1 MNKIM
6 NRKFT
11 FKSLKIPQGLK
22 ISLRMGFLMTAMVL
36 ITQISW
42 GNHKIVKTVATA
54 TLFQSTISGT
64 VTDASGV
71 TLPGAS
77 IVEKGT
83 TNGTQSDFD
92 GNYSIAV
99 SANAIL
105 VISYVG
111 FVSQEITVGNSS
123 TINIV
128 LQEDANQLDEVV
140 ITGYSAQSTRD
151 ITGSVSTIKS
161 ENIAATAPTGIEQA
175 LQGQASGVVVGSQG
189 GPGGSAAV
197 RIRGFGTI
205 NGNDPLYIID
215 GTPTGAGLNDLN
227 PNDIES
233 IQILKDASSA
243 AIYGNRAANGVIIIT
258 TKGGKK
264 NKKLSFTAN
273 TYVGIDF
280 IPKSAFPDLANP
292 QQVAESVWREF
303 TNTGGT
309 PSNPQYGTGAA
320 PLLPNYLIPQG
331 AATADESLYDPSSRA
346 TSITRANLQGTDWFD
361 EYFDAAVTQSYD
373 ISASAGTENSSFFTS
388 MSVLDQEGVG
398 YESRFTRYTLRANTS
413 FDVSKSFRIGENITV
428 SYSDQITPPGSD
440 VNNGTVASLYRL
452 NPLVPVRDVGGNFA
466 GSGVGGL
473 GNGNNPI
480 AIADRNKDN
489 QNLSFRALGN
499 VYAEIDLMKGLTFK
513 TNLGFDI
520 FSFNQIYFQP
530 PQLEG
535 EIFNESTW
543 LSERNDSQTTYTWF
557 NTITYNKSISDNI
570 ELDVLLGTE
579 FNKQNFRSATVN
591 RTNFDVFTPDVR
603 FFNNASGD
611 WGGYG
616 IGGRSAYFSL
626 FGKADVK
633 IMDKYLLSATVRR
646 DATSVFNENER
657 DGVFPS
663 GSVGW
668 RISDEDFLKDS
679 EVVTN
684 LMFKAGYGQVGNN
697 GDIRTDARS
706 TTIGPNVGN
715 YNYPTSTTGSD
726 PGLGIDLR
734 GNPDIGWETTK
745 TLNFGFTSRWWN
757 SINFDLDIYNSTT
770 EDMLLPVPGDP
781 TLLGNINIIPA
792 NLGEMTNNGFDA
804 SIAYDN
810 YQSNNQFQY
819 TIGLNVSAYKNEV
832 SFLDPDNADSFINGD
847 DLRDQNPT
855 RTLAGYPI
863 SSFYGNTWAGIE
875 NGRVVFDEL
884 DDTGAPVRGVIGNP
898 HPDFTYGLTFS
909 GKYKDFDISLL
920 FQGSQGNDIYNF
932 NKFFTDFNKFSG
944 GRSLNY
950 VNEIG
955 LPAVTSDAALIN
967 REAAASTYYV
977 EDGSYLRM
985 KNIVVGYTLP
995 ESLVEKLG
1003 INKFRIYLQGK
1014 NLITLTDYTGLD
1026 PEISLRSFAS
1036 SVGAPSLTAP
1046 DRTDP
1051 NPNLTYGVDT
1061 GVYPINRS
1069 IIFGV
1074 NVTF

>member
-1 MNKIM
+1 MIQKI
-6 NRKFT
+6 T
-11 FKSLKIPQGLK
+11 FKLLKIPRNTR
-22 ISLRMGFLMTAMVL
+22 ISLNKVFLMIIMPL
-36 ITQISW
+36 ISQISL
-42 GNHKIVKTVATA
+42 GNYKIEKIPTSE

-64 VTDASGV
+64 ITDASGLA
-71 TLPGAS
+71 LPGAS

-92 GNYSIAV
+92 GNFTINVGADAV
-99 SANAIL
+99 L

-111 FVSQEITVGNSS
+111 FLSQEITVGNNS
-123 TINIV
+123 TINV
-128 LQEDANQLDEVV
+128 ALQEDANQLDEVV

-161 ENIAATAPTGIEQA
+161 ENIAATAPTGLEQA

-273 TYVGIDF
+273 TYVGVDF
-280 IPKSAFPDLANP
+280 IPGSAFPDLASP
-292 QQVAESVWREF
+292 QQIAESVWREF
-303 TNTGGT
+303 TNTGAT
-309 PSNPQYGTGAA
+309 PSNPQFGSGTS
-320 PLLPNYLIPQG
+320 PTLPNFLIPQG
-331 AATADESLYDPSSRA
+331 ASTADESSYDPSSRA
-346 TSITRANLQGTDWFD
+346 TSITRSNPQGTDWFN
-361 EYFDAAVTQSYD
+361 EYFNTAITQSYD
-373 ISASAGTENSSFFTS
+373 INASAGTENSSFFAS

-398 YESRFTRYTLRANTS
+398 YESSFTRYTLRANSS
-413 FDVSKSFRIGENITV
+413 FDITDKFRIGENITV

-452 NPLVPVRDVGGNFA
+452 HPLIPVRDVGGNFA

-489 QNLSFRALGN
+489 DNLSFRALGN
-499 VYAEIDLMKGLTFK
+499 VYAEMDLIKGLTFK

-520 FSFNQIYFQP
+520 FHFNQVYFQP

-543 LSERNDSQTTYTWF
+543 LSERNDLSRTYTWF
-557 NTITYNKSISDNI
+557 NTLNYSKAISNSID
-570 ELDVLLGTE
+570 LDVLVGTE
-579 FNKQNFRSATVN
+579 FNKVNFRSTTVN
-591 RTNFDVFTPDVR
+591 RADFDVFTTDVR
-603 FFNNASGD
+603 FFNNANGE

-616 IGGRSAYFSL
+616 TGGRSAYFSL

-633 IMDKYLLSATVRR
+633 IKDKYLLSATIRR
-646 DATSVFNENER
+646 DETSLFNTNKR
-657 DGVFPS
+657 SGVFPS
-663 GSVGW
+663 GSIGW
-668 RISDEDFLKDS
+668 RVSEEDFLKDS
-679 EVVTN
+679 EILTN
-684 LMFKAGYGQVGNN
+684 LLFKAGYGEVGNN
-697 GDIRTDARS
+697 GGIRTDARS
-706 TTIGPNVGN
+706 TTLGPNVGN
-715 YNYPTSTTGSD
+715 YNYPNSTTSSD
-726 PGLGIDLR
+726 PGVGIDLR
-734 GNPDIGWETTK
+734 GNPDIGWETTR
-745 TLNFGFTSRWWN
+745 TLNVGFTSRWAN
-757 SINFDLDIYNSTT
+757 SINFDLDIYSSTT
-770 EDMLLPVPGDP
+770 EDMLLAVPEDP
-781 TLLGNINIIPA
+781 TLLGNINIVPA
-792 NLGEMTNNGFDA
+792 NLGEMENKGFDA

-810 YQSNNQFQY
+810 YQTDKAFQY
-819 TIGLNVSAYKNEV
+819 NLGFNISAYRNEV
-832 SFLDPDNADSFINGD
+832 KFLDPDNPDSFINGD

-855 RTLAGYPI
+855 RTLSGHPI
-863 SSFYGNTWAGIE
+863 SSFFGNTWAGIE

-884 DDTGAPVRGVIGNP
+884 DETGTPVRGVIGNP
-898 HPDFTYGLTFS
+898 HPDFTYGLTFN
-909 GKYKDFDISLL
+909 GTYKNFDVSLL

-932 NKFFTDFNKFSG
+932 NKYFTDFNKFIG

-950 VNEIG
+950 VNEVG
-955 LPAVTSDAALIN
+955 LPAVTQDATIIN

-985 KNIVVGYTLP
+985 KNIVIGYSLP
-995 ESLVEKLG
+995 QSIVEKLSLQ
-1003 INKFRIYLQGK
+1003 KFRVYLQGK
-1014 NLITLTDYTGLD
+1014 NLITLTNYTGLD
-1026 PEISLRSFAS
+1026 PEISLRSFAG
-1036 SVGAPSLTAP
+1036 SVGPPSLTPP

-1051 NPNLTYGVDT
+1051 GTNLTYGVDT

-1069 IIFGV
+1069 IIMGIML
-1074 NVTF
+1074 TF